1 MTGQVKLI
9 RDGSRTEVAKVTG
22 HCEDPDEIG
31 RRSNPPI
38 TLVNKLTN
46 CTDLA
51 QGSFLPCN
59 PLHYSIPDQVRSCM
73 KFKFFKQPFPVC
85 ANGFW
90 TER

>member
-38 TLVNKLTN
+38 TFVNK
-46 CTDLA
+46 
-51 QGSFLPCN
+51 
-59 PLHYSIPDQVRSCM
+59 
-73 KFKFFKQPFPVC
+73 
-85 ANGFW
+85 
-90 TER
+90 